1 MKYYINDKEVSK
13 EEAEKQLKINNEI
26 MKIDDPEEWLKAA
39 KDINFIFKMTELE
52 KVKLESY
59 EKLRRYYD
67 EETAK
72 KTVESYEKITG
83 YFHGKPSRV
92 MTNTGIEIY
101 L

>member
-1 MKYYINDKEVSK
+1 
-13 EEAEKQLKINNEI
+13 
-26 MKIDDPEEWLKAA
+26 
-39 KDINFIFKMTELE
+39 MTELE

-83 YFHGKPSRV
+83 YFHGKPSLV

>member
-1 MKYYINDKEVSK
+1 MIDRNKEITKSIDEKRHVAALFPKIRKIIQEYDGKCYDKRFP
-13 EEAEKQLKINNEI
+13 
-26 MKIDDPEEWLKAA
+26 D
-39 KDINFIFKMTELE
+39 
-52 KVKLESY
+52 
-59 EKLRRYYD
+59 RYYD

-83 YFHGKPSRV
+83 YFHGKPSQV